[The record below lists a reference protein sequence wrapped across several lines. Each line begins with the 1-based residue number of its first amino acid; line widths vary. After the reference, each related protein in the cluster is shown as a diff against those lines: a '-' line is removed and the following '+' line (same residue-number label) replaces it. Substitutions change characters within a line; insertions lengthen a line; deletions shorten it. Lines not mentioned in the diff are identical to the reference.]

1 MSKNLRKLGRSLGLV
16 IAFLV
21 AFEGFVFLRWIFFS
35 GPEPSLHDLQ
45 TGLGILIVIWA
56 ISKLAGWLERRDAR
70 DKEIAA
76 RVRAMDAR
84 IEALYKWGGVCFS
97 GDDEK
102 DNDDWEWELD
112 DATKAEIAECREGM
126 KRGDTTSHHNLGVIF
141 WNRAMTYYNAQTK
154 DGYREAL
161 HWLRKAASVGYDCEN
176 TLGDA
181 YIKLQD
187 YDEAMY
193 WYRRSLKR
201 GGSLAWIAESNIADM
216 YAEGQGV
223 SVNHAEAAWWWNK
236 AAQHGSDWSH
246 YKLGK
251 LYAEGADGVE
261 KDNRKAY
268 FHLYIASATTGQY
281 SPQKSAVELRGQIEK
296 ELGDYFTSQEKKR
309 AEEWLANRKE
319 IARQNTRSKV
329 RPLPLPD

>member
-1 MSKNLRKLGRSLGLV
+1 MSRGISKNGCGLILAAIV
-16 IAFLV
+16 MA
-21 AFEGFVFLRWIFFS
+21 AFEGFVFLRWIFFGGS
-35 GPEPSLHDLQ
+35 APSLRDLQ
-45 TGLGILIVIWA
+45 AGLGL
-56 ISKLAGWLERRDAR
+56 LAALWVGSMIANWLERREAR
-70 DKEIAA
+70 DREIAA
-76 RVRAMDAR
+76 RIRATDAR
-84 IEALYKWGGVCFS
+84 IEALYKWGRLRFS

-112 DATKAEIAECREGM
+112 DETKAEIAECREGI

-141 WNRAMTYYNAQTK
+141 WNHAMTYYNAHSN
-154 DGYREAL
+154 DGYREASR
-161 HWLRKAASVGYDCEN
+161 WLRKAASLDYDCEN

-181 YIKLQD
+181 YIKLQN

-201 GGSLAWIAESNIADM
+201 RGSLAWIAESNIADM
-216 YAEGQGV
+216 YSEGQGV
-223 SVNHAEAAWWWNK
+223 SQNHAEAAWWWER

-268 FHLYIASATTGQY
+268 FHLYIASSTSGQY
-281 SPQKSAVELRGQIEK
+281 SPQKSAIELCEQVEKKLSEYS
-296 ELGDYFTSQEKKR
+296 LSQEKKR
-309 AEEWLANRKE
+309 AEEWLAAQKE
-319 IARQNTRSKV
+319 VARQKTKSEV
-329 RPLPLPD
+329 RPLPLPE